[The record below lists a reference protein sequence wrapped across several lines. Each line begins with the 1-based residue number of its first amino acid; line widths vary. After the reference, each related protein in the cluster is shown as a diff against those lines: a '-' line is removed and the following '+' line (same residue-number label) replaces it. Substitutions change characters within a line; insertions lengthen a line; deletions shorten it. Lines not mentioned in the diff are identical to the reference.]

1 MSEIRDFT
9 LTETSA
15 YCPEPTNGHQGER
28 PEIKADISPLLVRR
42 PWSQTYNCVTLGQL
56 SNCGRRQW

>member
-15 YCPEPTNGHQGER
+15 DCPGSADGHQGER
-28 PEIKADISPLLVRR
+28 PEIKADIHVRR
-42 PWSQTYNCVTLGQL
+42 TWSQTYHRVTLGQL